1 MRKTGYNNGFTLA
14 ELLIA
19 LVVTSIVLAAAAA
32 LASALGSAN
41 DSTGDIAVKQAQ
53 IRFATVKIREL
64 IGNCRMICH
73 LEENNFAIWRA
84 DDNDDSCINLDEVT
98 YLGSYYDKSYVRIFE
113 FYDDSRVLDIDDI
126 EPLPSGWSNYGCYTY
141 RYSKLIP
148 ECENVTLAV
157 DTTPP
162 WSKFASIS
170 FDIEENGVMHHYEIT
185 AALRG
190 WAGHL
195 IDDSG
200 GFDFYD
206 DDDE

>member
-1 MRKTGYNNGFTLA
+1 MRKTRYNNGFTLA
-14 ELLIA
+14 ELLVA
-19 LVVTSIVLAAAAA
+19 LVVTSIVLAAVAT
-32 LASALGSAN
+32 LSSAIGSAN

-53 IRFATVKIREL
+53 IRFATVKIRDL

-84 DDNDDSCINLDEVT
+84 DDNSDGYINLDELT
-98 YLGSYYDKSYVRIFE
+98 YLGSYYDKSHVRTFE
-113 FYDDSRVLDIDDI
+113 FYNDSRVLGIDNI
-126 EPLPSGWSNYGCYTY
+126 WPLLTGWANYGCYTY
-141 RYSKLIP
+141 RSKMLIQ
-148 ECENVTLAV
+148 ECGNVELAV

-162 WSKFASIS
+162 RSKFASIS

-185 AALRG
+185 AALRS

-195 IDDSG
+195 IDDNG
-200 GFDFYD
+200 DFIFS

>member
-1 MRKTGYNNGFTLA
+1 MRKTRYNNGFTLA

-19 LVVTSIVLAAAAA
+19 LMVTSIVLAAVAT
-32 LASALGSAN
+32 LGSAMGSAN

-53 IRFATVKIREL
+53 IRFATIKIKEL

-84 DDNDDSCINLDEVT
+84 DDNGDGCINLNELT
-98 YLGSYYDKSYVRIFE
+98 YLGSYYDKSCVRTWE
-113 FYDDSRVLDIDDI
+113 FYNDSRLLDIDYI
-126 EPLPSGWSNYGCYTY
+126 WPLLTGWTNYGCFTY
-141 RYSKLIP
+141 RYKSLIP
-148 ECENVTLAV
+148 ECENVELAV

-195 IDDSG
+195 IDDNG
-200 GFDFYD
+200 DFIFS

>member
-1 MRKTGYNNGFTLA
+1 MRKTRYKSGFTLA

-19 LVVTSIVLAAAAA
+19 LMVTSIVLAAVAT
-32 LASALGSAN
+32 LAFAMGSAN
-41 DSTGDIAVKQAQ
+41 DSAGDIALKQAQ
-53 IRFATVKIREL
+53 IRFATIKIRDL

-84 DDNDDSCINLDEVT
+84 DDNGDGCINLDELI
-98 YLGSYYDKSYVRIFE
+98 YIGSDNNRDYVRIFE
-113 FYDDSRVLDIDDI
+113 FYGDDRVLGIGDIK
-126 EPLPSGWSNYGCYTY
+126 PLLTEWNDYGCPTY
-141 RYSKLIP
+141 RFNKLIP

-157 DTTPP
+157 YTAPP

-170 FDIEENGVMHHYEIT
+170 FDIEENDVSHHYEIT
-185 AALRG
+185 AALRA

-195 IDDSG
+195 IDDNG
-200 GFDFYD
+200 DFIFS

>member
-1 MRKTGYNNGFTLA
+1 MRKTRYNNGFTLA

-19 LVVTSIVLAAAAA
+19 LMVTSIVLAAVAT
-32 LASALGSAN
+32 LGSAMSSAN

-53 IRFATVKIREL
+53 IRFATIKIRDL

-84 DDNDDSCINLDEVT
+84 DDNGDGYINLNELT
-98 YLGSYYDKSYVRIFE
+98 YLGSYTDKSYVRTFD

-126 EPLPSGWSNYGCYTY
+126 WPFSSGWSKYGCYTY
-141 RYSKLIP
+141 SSKKLIP
-148 ECENVTLAV
+148 KCANVELAV
-157 DTTPP
+157 YTTPP
-162 WSKFASIS
+162 WSKFARIS

-195 IDDSG
+195 IDDNG
-200 GFDFYD
+200 DFIFS

>member
-1 MRKTGYNNGFTLA
+1 MRKTRYSNGFTLA

-19 LVVTSIVLAAAAA
+19 LIVTSIVLAAVAA
-32 LASALGSAN
+32 LAFAMGSAN
-41 DSTGDIAVKQAQ
+41 DSTGDIALKQAQ
-53 IRFATVKIREL
+53 IRFATVKIRDL
-64 IGNCRMICH
+64 ISNCRMICH

-84 DDNDDSCINLDEVT
+84 DDNGDGYINLDELT
-98 YLGSYYDKSYVRIFE
+98 YLGSYYDEDYVRTFE
-113 FYDDSRVLDIDDI
+113 FDNDDRVLDIDDI
-126 EPLPSGWSNYGCYTY
+126 RPLLTGWAGYGCYTY
-141 RYSKLIP
+141 RYNKLIP
-148 ECENVTLAV
+148 KCENVALDV

-185 AALRG
+185 AALKA

-195 IDDSG
+195 IDDDGTFIFS
-200 GFDFYD
+200 

>member
-19 LVVTSIVLAAAAA
+19 LVVTSIVLAAVAT
-32 LASALGSAN
+32 LSSALGSAN

-84 DDNDDSCINLDEVT
+84 DDNDDSYINLDELT
-98 YLGSYYDKSYVRIFE
+98 YLGSYYDRSFVRIFE
-113 FYDDSRVLDIDDI
+113 FYGDSRVLDIDDI
-126 EPLPSGWSNYGCYTY
+126 KPFLSEWTDYGCYTY
-141 RYSKLIP
+141 LYKKLIP
-148 ECENVTLAV
+148 KCENVTLTV

-185 AALRG
+185 AALQA

-195 IDDSG
+195 IDDNG
-200 GFDFYD
+200 NFKFWD